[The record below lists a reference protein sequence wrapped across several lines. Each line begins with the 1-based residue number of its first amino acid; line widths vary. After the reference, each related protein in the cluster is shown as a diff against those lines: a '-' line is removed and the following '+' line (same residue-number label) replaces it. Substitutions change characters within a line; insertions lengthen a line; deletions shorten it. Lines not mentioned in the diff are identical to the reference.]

1 MKWTIATLVVIPL
14 GLLVMLASGTMGAL
28 PKVLGDVGA
37 AVPPV
42 VCMALP
48 IVGVAVGSMALAN
61 AVRNRISRER
71 ADEDS
76 DVTVIEPSRGVVVR
90 DGQRGVTRR

>member
-14 GLLVMLASGTMGAL
+14 GLLVMLVSGTMGAL
-28 PKVLGDVGA
+28 PQVLGDVGA
-37 AVPPV
+37 AVPTA

-48 IVGVAVGSMALAN
+48 IVGVVVGSMALAN
-61 AVRNRISRER
+61 AVRNRINRER

-76 DVTVIEPSRGVVVR
+76 DVTVIEPSRGVAVR
-90 DGQRGVTRR
+90 NGQQGVTRR